1 MIYFSDASGTLTR
14 CVPEQIYQ
22 GAAEGNRLFLV
33 APFAQNAEVSAA
45 FRLPDGTSTER
56 FRLAYAGAVEGV
68 GSGVYSWQC
77 ALPACV
83 TAEYG
88 TVTVQFF
95 RTVSGEEQAGF
106 AAQFTVERG
115 VQPQLPA
122 SPAANVYQAIIEA
135 LAAIGADLHNGFYAA
150 RSIYAW
156 NASYTYGANEIT
168 FYPAG
173 EHGALVRSKK
183 ADNETPPYD
192 AGGALNGQDWE
203 ELVNFD
209 TLSEEF
215 FTALQAEADRAEGAA
230 DRAQAFAQQLAAV
243 LDEDV
248 ELVEELPSS
257 PQEGTLYLLA
267 GGENSLFELWAY
279 DGEWHSFGGADI
291 VLNTTRFYTGTLT
304 AAGWSNKQQAL
315 SFEGMG
321 AEDAV
326 CAVPADGYAAAYL
339 AAGIRA
345 EAVQAGGVLFSCK
358 SVPSAA
364 VKVCVTSTK
373 REEAPIAA
381 PSEYYT
387 KSAADALFAAE
398 TSARTQADSALSGRI
413 DGIVAGTT
421 AVGSATYA
429 TSAGSAASATK
440 ASQDGSGNDI
450 ASTYATKAELEAVGF
465 DAEGNYPDLTAG
477 EATYAASAGSA
488 SSASFATSAG
498 SASTASY
505 AVAAGSAASATSAT
519 NATNDGA
526 GNNIAATYA
535 TKAELAAAGGSGGS
549 STGGSST
556 GGSSSGGAL
565 YAHHIFYRQDAG
577 ANFTAAFVSASAV
590 PLSTPQLL
598 LQYLKDSG
606 FICNGSNVALLSV
619 SGDSNN
625 GDYKVYGIGEHPSYP
640 TGLGCWVRDDLNE
653 VRATAFALDGATCS
667 DKVIAL

>member
-1 MIYFSDASGTLTR
+1 M
-14 CVPEQIYQ
+14 
-22 GAAEGNRLFLV
+22 
-33 APFAQNAEVSAA
+33 
-45 FRLPDGTSTER
+45 
-56 FRLAYAGAVEGV
+56 
-68 GSGVYSWQC
+68 
-77 ALPACV
+77 

-192 AGGALNGQDWE
+192 AAGALNGQDWE

-381 PSEYYT
+381 PNEYYT

-398 TSARTQADSALSGRI
+398 TSARTQADSALGGRI

-450 ASTYATKAELEAVGF
+450 ASTYATKAELEAVEF
-465 DAEGNYPDLTAG
+465 DAGGTYPNLTAG
-477 EATYAASAGSA
+477 EATHADSADSA

-505 AVAAGSAASATSAT
+505 AVAAGSAASATNAT

-556 GGSSSGGAL
+556 GGTSSGGAL

-606 FICNGSNVALLSV
+606 FICNGSDVALLSV